1 MMTKQP
7 DSQSVRNR
15 LIESLPAPPAAAIAN
30 SRLRIEGWYRGIAPV
45 IYWCRLATSIGPLHL
60 AATEKGLRRVSFSGD
75 TAAFLDKLDRRS
87 RWVQD
92 REAMAPY
99 RQQLLDYF
107 SGELRRFSIP
117 LDLTSVTEFQRRV
130 LSAIAKIPAGTVRS
144 YGQVAAAIGK
154 PKAARAVG
162 QALGS
167 NPVPIVLPCHRV
179 VASDGSLGGYA
190 GGLDRKR
197 QLLALEGI
205 G

>member
-1 MMTKQP
+1 MTEHP
-7 DSQSVRNR
+7 DSERIRN
-15 LIESLPAPPAAAIAN
+15 LLADAMPGPTAAAVAN
-30 SRLRIEGWYRGIAPV
+30 SRSNVESWYQGIAPV
-45 IYWCRLATSIGPLHL
+45 TYWCRLGTPIGPLHL
-60 AATEKGLRRVSFSGD
+60 AASDVGLRRISFTGNTS
-75 TAAFLDKLDRRS
+75 AFLDELDGRS
-87 RWVQD
+87 RLIED
-92 REAMAPY
+92 PRAMAPY

-107 SGELRRFSIP
+107 NGGLRRFSLP
-117 LDLTSVTEFQRRV
+117 LDLTTVTAFQRRV

-167 NPVPIVLPCHRV
+167 NPIPIVLPCHRV

-190 GGLDRKR
+190 GGLHRKR
-197 QLLALEGI
+197 QLLALEGD